1 MASCSSGIRLSQFG
15 NLQNGGFSEI
25 GVSRL
30 VFVKMQGNTSNGYLV
45 CRGSKSRF
53 LVKSL
58 LSEESESQSGASFSA
73 VLKESDSSSVSKD
86 AKVLDSSYVAKPD
99 RFSGGDDGD
108 LIDGNGG
115 NGKFTGGGGGGGGGN
130 DNEGNDKEEDE
141 FGPLL
146 KFEEVMRETEA
157 RGATLPADMLEAAK
171 SAGIREVLLLRYLD
185 LQVQFSICGL
195 ILMVF

>member
-15 NLQNGGFSEI
+15 NLQNGSFSEI

-30 VFVKMQGNTSNGYLV
+30 VFVKIQGNTRNGYLA
-45 CRGSKSRF
+45 CRSSKSRF
-53 LVKSL
+53 LVKNSL
-58 LSEESESQSGASFSA
+58 GEECEPQSGASFSA
-73 VLKESDSSSVSKD
+73 VLKESDSSIVSTG
-86 AKVLDSSYVAKPD
+86 AEVLDSSYVAITD
-99 RFSGGDDGD
+99 SFSGGGDGD

-115 NGKFTGGGGGGGGGN
+115 NGKFPGGGGGGN
-130 DNEGNDKEEDE
+130 GNEGDDKEEDE

-171 SAGIREVLLLRYLD
+171 SAGIRKVLLLRYLD
-185 LQVQFSICGL
+185 LQVQF
-195 ILMVF
+195 